1 MSEEKA
7 KPRNPLKIVGITL
20 VIFAVLVAT
29 HLGEFWPFSIY
40 PMFSKGGRTWTR
52 ALVRDVANVPDSLV
66 WQSTGFNDLPGLP
79 VVLPEYGVDQIDY
92 SNFMSK
98 TKNWDRKRV
107 QALRDMFKEENL
119 QGNKWLAM
127 KVSGHLAGKDSV
139 VVEALPF
146 WLLTVDSSYKNP
158 NLPFHAY
165 HDELLP

>member
-1 MSEEKA
+1 MSEEKT
-7 KPRNPLKIVGITL
+7 KQRNPIKILGITL

-40 PMFSKGGRTWTR
+40 PMFSQGGRTWTR

-66 WQSTGFNDLPGLP
+66 WQTTGFNDLPGKP
-79 VVLPEYGVDQIDY
+79 VVLPDYGVDQIDY

-98 TKNWDRKRV
+98 TKEWDAKRV

-119 QGNKWLAM
+119 QGSKWLAM
-127 KVSGHLAGKDSV
+127 KVSGQLEGADSV

-146 WLLTVDSSYKNP
+146 WLLTADSSYKNP
-158 NLPFHAY
+158 NLPPETYFKK
-165 HDELLP
+165 LKP